1 VEKHCNLDVLAAK
14 INLRKI
20 KCTRCGRLTK
30 IARTQSR
37 QKDGLI
43 TVYCYEPTQHK
54 RLKIRVITGAN
65 FLRTIRSNRIKS
77 IVNSDDYHL
86 RKLKCVI
93 CGKKLHFD
101 KKGSYQSG
109 GKIIGY
115 CFNNQLHRLRFNIL
129 SKLMNEPDFDELQE
143 VILNKSDL

>member
-1 VEKHCNLDVLAAK
+1 MVELNGE

-30 IARTQSR
+30 IARTQSK

-43 TVYCYEPTQHK
+43 TVYCYETIHHK
-54 RLKIRVITGAN
+54 RLKIRVISGEN
-65 FLRTIRSNRIKS
+65 FLRTIRSNRMKS
-77 IVNSDDYHL
+77 NIDSDNYNL

-93 CGKKLHFD
+93 CGMKLHFD

-115 CFNNQLHRLRFNIL
+115 CFNNNLHRLRFKIF

-143 VILNKSDL
+143 VILNKSEF